1 MRCFKQVMAI
11 PPANRMVAGNIA
23 SDLMLVISAGSLQPG
38 KGNLREALSSTI
50 IERSVPVKHD
60 TKPRKT
66 CVFFTF
72 SGLYG
77 ANPYNPWAIRGCT
90 G

>member
-50 IERSVPVKHD
+50 IEWGP
-60 TKPRKT
+60 P
-66 CVFFTF
+66 
-72 SGLYG
+72 
-77 ANPYNPWAIRGCT
+77 I
-90 G
+90 

>member
-38 KGNLREALSSTI
+38 KGNLREALSSTY
-50 IERSVPVKHD
+50 IERNVSV
-60 TKPRKT
+60 
-66 CVFFTF
+66 
-72 SGLYG
+72 
-77 ANPYNPWAIRGCT
+77 
-90 G
+90 

>member
-1 MRCFKQVMAI
+1 
-11 PPANRMVAGNIA
+11 MVAGNIA

-60 TKPRKT
+60 TILYRT
-66 CVFFTF
+66 YVLLCVCF
-72 SGLYG
+72 G
-77 ANPYNPWAIRGCT
+77 
-90 G
+90 